1 MSFLTRWWS
10 NLFPSTEGPGGWLK
24 RNGHELKWP
33 HERLTV
39 TVYVHSSADHWWV
52 DIKRS
57 MEWLNALVGSPV
69 LDREPLE
76 PIASVVDSF
85 GDGGRTWEGVPGAI
99 YITCGDV
106 SPTHAWTEVRSDD
119 RTGVIRNAFMR
130 LPFDPPPWAE
140 EMVRH
145 ELCHAFGLAHGG
157 GLMAAQLGAN
167 TPPLLPCD
175 VARLR
180 EAYAR

>member
-1 MSFLTRWWS
+1 MGLLARWWA
-10 NLFPSTEGPGGWLK
+10 NLFPSTEGPGGWLT
-24 RNGHELKWP
+24 RSGHELKWP
-33 HERLTV
+33 HERLPV
-39 TVYVHSSADHWWV
+39 TVYIHSSADHWWV
-52 DIKRS
+52 DVKRG

-76 PIASVVDSF
+76 PIASVVEAFDR
-85 GDGGRTWEGVPGAI
+85 GRLCGVHAI
-99 YITCGDV
+99 YVRCGGDSDERHGDTTV
-106 SPTHAWTEVRSDD
+106 YSDERS
-119 RTGVIRNAFMR
+119 GVIFNATIC
-130 LPFDPPPWAE
+130 LPHDPPPWAE

-157 GLMAAQLGAN
+157 GLMAAQLGA
-167 TPPLLPCD
+167 TMPPLLNCD